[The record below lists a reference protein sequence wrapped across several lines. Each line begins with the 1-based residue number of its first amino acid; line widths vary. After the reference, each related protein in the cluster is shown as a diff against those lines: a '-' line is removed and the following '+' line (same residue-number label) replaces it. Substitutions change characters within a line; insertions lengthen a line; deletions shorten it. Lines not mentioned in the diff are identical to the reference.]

1 MDLSNYV
8 VEIAEATKNL
18 SPEDITLFAQSEAI
32 LDRMIELKGLSKEP
46 DALSRIPAGTLSLT
60 KECVP
65 VLESI
70 GRSVG
75 TTHDLYK
82 LQTRKLFNIVINSSA
97 HWSKLWMMGVKTGS
111 NNASDKDS
119 NAQVYAYQLCMKE
132 MCKLKFYGADK
143 EEFDK
148 KYNGMVGTSPT
159 PTSSGGCLS
168 AILLFLVG
176 TASIIGLTYF
186 GFGYFLT

>member
-1 MDLSNYV
+1 MNLSNYD

-18 SPEDITLFAQSEAI
+18 GPEDLTLYAQSEAI
-32 LDRMIELKGLSKEP
+32 LDRMIELKGLSSEP
-46 DALSRIPAGTLSLT
+46 DALARISSGTLSLT

-97 HWSKLWMMGVKTGS
+97 HWSKLWMMGVKTNS
-111 NNASDKDS
+111 NSVSDKDT
-119 NAQVYAYQLCMKE
+119 NAQTHAYQLCMKE
-132 MCKLKFYGADK
+132 MCRLKFYGADK